1 MIKYVIYIGVVL
13 LSLICTEVNAQNRD
27 FGGLNRYAQEN
38 KNVPKIKAGCLYG
51 KLHHRRVGERTS

>member
-38 KNVPKIKAGCLYG
+38 KNVPILG
-51 KLHHRRVGERTS
+51 KNQSGLSLWETPSPKGG